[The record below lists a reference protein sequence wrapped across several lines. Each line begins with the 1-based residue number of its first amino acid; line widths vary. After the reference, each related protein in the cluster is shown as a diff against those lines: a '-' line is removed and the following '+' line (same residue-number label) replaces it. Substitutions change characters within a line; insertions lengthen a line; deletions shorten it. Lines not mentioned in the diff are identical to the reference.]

1 VSAHL
6 FSGGEVLLDRY
17 KIDAFLDQGGM
28 QEVFVSTDRR
38 FGRKV
43 VLKAP
48 KNDSAEKRFARSA
61 QMSARVTHANV
72 AKTLDYIV
80 VEERNYLIEEYV
92 QGADLRRLL
101 EDKFFYLDPH
111 LAARLFHQLAKGVA
125 ASHHVGVFHRDLK
138 PSNIIVGPDPNLTT
152 VKITDFGI
160 AKMTEHEMVEG
171 VDMKDHSS
179 VTGSQTVLGALPYMA
194 PEMILTQKQATLPAD
209 IWALGAILYHLV
221 SGTLPFGSGLAAIPT
236 ILQADLPSKP
246 DLFIRKPQFSPLTTE
261 LWGIVQACLQK
272 KATQR
277 PNADDLVAM
286 CSKLCYSDAKRLE
299 GNIAR
304 YRHGTGNWG
313 FLKVNGGSS
322 VFFHLDSYYGDA
334 PTLGQSVNFA
344 TFEGQPE
351 PRAFPVLPLK

>member
-1 VSAHL
+1 
-6 FSGGEVLLDRY
+6 
-17 KIDAFLDQGGM
+17 
-28 QEVFVSTDRR
+28 
-38 FGRKV
+38 
-43 VLKAP
+43 
-48 KNDSAEKRFARSA
+48 
-61 QMSARVTHANV
+61 
-72 AKTLDYIV
+72 
-80 VEERNYLIEEYV
+80 
-92 QGADLRRLL
+92 
-101 EDKFFYLDPH
+101 
-111 LAARLFHQLAKGVA
+111 LFHLLAKGVA

-138 PSNIIVGPDPNLTT
+138 PSNIIVSPDPNLET

-236 ILQADLPSKP
+236 ILQADLPASP

-261 LWGIVQACLQK
+261 LWSIVQACLQK

-277 PNADDLVAM
+277 PTADDLVAM

-299 GNIAR
+299 GSVVR

-313 FLKVNGGSS
+313 FLEADGKS
-322 VFFHLDSYYGDA
+322 VFFHLDSYYGDT
-334 PTLGQSVNFA
+334 PTFGQAVSFA
-344 TFEGQPE
+344 SFEGQPE
-351 PRAFPVLPLK
+351 PRAFPVLPLR